1 MKYEQEPPAAVLIGV
16 ICLSILILFSLLG
29 YALMQVIGFVDSFP
43 DPTPTTYQTGLY
55 VESEQVQQTINGREL
70 Q

>member
-1 MKYEQEPPAAVLIGV
+1 MKYEQEPPAIVFIGV

-29 YALMQVIGFVDSFP
+29 YALAQVISLVGAHP
-43 DPTPTTYQTGLY
+43 APAPTTYQTGLY
-55 VESEQVQQTINGREL
+55 VESEQVQQTISGKEL

>member
-29 YALMQVIGFVDSFP
+29 YALMQVISLVGAQP
-43 DPTPTTYQTGLY
+43 NPAPTTYHTGSY
-55 VESEQVQQTINGREL
+55 AESEQVQQTIDGKDL